1 MISLRLGKHL
11 EDRLEQLAEGTG
23 RTKTY
28 YIRQLL
34 EAHLDEIEDRYLAE
48 QRLET
53 PGPRLSSDEVRQ
65 ALGLD
70 R

>member
-1 MISLRLGKHL
+1 MISLRLGKDL

-34 EAHLDEIEDRYLAE
+34 EDHLVEMEDRYLAE

-53 PGPRLSSDEVRQ
+53 PAPRLSSDEMRQ
-65 ALGLD
+65 ELGLG

>member
-1 MISLRLGKHL
+1 MISLRLGKDL
-11 EDRLEQLAEGTG
+11 EDRLKHLAECTG

-28 YIRQLL
+28 YVQQLL
-34 EAHLDEIEDRYLAE
+34 ENHLDEIEDRYLAE

-53 PGPRLSSDEVRQ
+53 PAPRLSSDEMRHE
-65 ALGLD
+65 LGLD

>member
-1 MISLRLGKHL
+1 MVSLRLGKDL
-11 EDRLEQLAEGTG
+11 EDRLKQLAERTG

-28 YIRQLL
+28 YVQQLL
-34 EAHLDEIEDRYLAE
+34 EDHLDEMEDRYLAE

-53 PGPRLSSDEVRQ
+53 PAPRLSSDEMRQ
-65 ALGLD
+65 ELGLD

>member
-1 MISLRLGKHL
+1 MISLRLGKDL
-11 EDRLEQLAEGTG
+11 EDRLKHLAERTG

-28 YIRQLL
+28 YVQQLL
-34 EAHLDEIEDRYLAE
+34 EEHLDEMEDRYLAE

-53 PGPRLSSDEVRQ
+53 PAPRLSSNEMRQ
-65 ALGLD
+65 ELGLD